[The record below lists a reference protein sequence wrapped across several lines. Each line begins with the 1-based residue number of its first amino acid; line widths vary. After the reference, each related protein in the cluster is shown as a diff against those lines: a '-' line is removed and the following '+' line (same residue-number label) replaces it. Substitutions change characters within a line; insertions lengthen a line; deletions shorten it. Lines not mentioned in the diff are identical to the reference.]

1 VDNDRRT
8 LVFEQKGDGW
18 IGYAPEL
25 PGTYVRGSTL
35 EEVRENLSEAV
46 RLASR
51 ADREQAYYAARVKDM
66 LTVPQR

>member
-1 VDNDRRT
+1 V
-8 LVFEQKGDGW
+8 

>member
-8 LVFEQKGDGW
+8 LVFEKKGDGW

-46 RLASR
+46 SLTSR
-51 ADREQAYYAARVKDM
+51 ADREQTYHAARAKDM